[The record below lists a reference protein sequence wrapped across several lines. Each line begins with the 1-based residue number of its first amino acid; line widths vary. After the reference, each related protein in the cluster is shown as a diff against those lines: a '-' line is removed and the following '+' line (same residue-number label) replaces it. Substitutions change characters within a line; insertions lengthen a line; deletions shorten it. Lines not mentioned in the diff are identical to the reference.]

1 MLLLIKSCFSIK
13 HFFTLRVLE
22 MGTTL
27 LPKTNYSIDDT
38 KSVVSEAFENQI
50 DFVHSRFIKFD
61 SECKEFETKY
71 KMKSELFLTKFESG
85 ELGDD
90 LQWFDWYAAFRGR
103 KLWGKKYSVLSE
115 ISWSE

>member
-1 MLLLIKSCFSIK
+1 MI
-13 HFFTLRVLE
+13 LE
-22 MGTTL
+22 KI
-27 LPKTNYSIDDT
+27 PSFRSDTNYSIDDT
-38 KSVVSEAFENQI
+38 KSVVSEAFEKQI

-103 KLWGKKYSVLSE
+103 KLWEKNTMS
-115 ISWSE
+115 